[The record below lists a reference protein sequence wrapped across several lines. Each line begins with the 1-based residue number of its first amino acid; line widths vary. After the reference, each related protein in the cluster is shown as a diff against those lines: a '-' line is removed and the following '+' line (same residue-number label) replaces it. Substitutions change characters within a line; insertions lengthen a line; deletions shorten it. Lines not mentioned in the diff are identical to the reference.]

1 MKTLNRFKW
10 EALAIVLVVVGIC
23 AGVPALIPAAGV
35 LTLLSLFD
43 VI

>member
-1 MKTLNRFKW
+1 VKTFNRFKW
-10 EALAIVLVVVGIC
+10 EALSVVLVLVGVC
-23 AGVPALIPAAGV
+23 ASVPALIPAAGA